1 MALNILVVDD
11 SATVRAVIAK
21 TLQLSGV
28 AIGAIHT
35 AANGEEAL
43 SVMKEQWIDLVFSD
57 INMPVMGGIEM
68 IQHMHRDAMLR
79 NIPVVVV
86 STEGSAARIEQMKA
100 QGVRAYIRKPFTPEM
115 VRTVVEEIVG
125 PHAEEPE
132 QPEDEKAK
140 PEELLKKTFTHV
152 LEQYAFLFGD
162 PLEESGPPSEIG
174 ACLCATMEFVGPING
189 TLALAMPAMLCQEL
203 ASNVL
208 GLESDDAA
216 TEAAAA
222 DALKELL
229 NITCGNLL
237 TALAGDQVIFDLSV
251 PEIQSFS
258 NEQWQAW
265 RAVSDTVAFT
275 VEDEL
280 VLLRLEL
287 QKQR

>member
-35 AANGEEAL
+35 AANGQEAL
-43 SVMKEQWIDLVFSD
+43 AVMKEQWIDLVFSD

-68 IQHMHRDAMLR
+68 IHQMQREDVLR

-115 VRTVVEEIVG
+115 VRTVVEDILG
-125 PHAEEPE
+125 PHAEEPAQAE
-132 QPEDEKAK
+132 SAETKPED
-140 PEELLKKTFTHV
+140 LLKKTFTHV

-162 PLEESGPPSEIG
+162 PLEEAGTPSEPG
-174 ACLCATMEFVGPING
+174 PCLCASMEFVGSIRG
-189 TLALAMPAMLCQEL
+189 KLSLAMPIALCQEL
-203 ASNVL
+203 AANVL
-208 GLESDDAA
+208 GLDVEDAETDAA
-216 TEAAAA
+216 AT
-222 DALKELL
+222 DSLKELL

-237 TALAGDQVIFDLSV
+237 TAMAGDQVIFDLSV
-251 PEIQSFS
+251 PEAAAFS
-258 NEQWQAW
+258 SEEWQAW
-265 RAVSDTVAFT
+265 RASPKTVAFL

-280 VLLRLEL
+280 VMLQLEL
-287 QKQR
+287 RA